1 MSFPRGG
8 APGKNENGKSKSA
21 ILPKVDA
28 DALFGNKKR
37 LIRIEDR
44 SGDRKKARSEALQ
57 TVGLAQA
64 VGAGMTKQLTNTL
77 KVEAVSF
84 NKYQSGCLALGYV
97 LQIFDSKAL
106 ISLPGGAVGAVEI
119 EEISDATYRLVQ
131 AYKAEFSA
139 KKQSASLAGRRFNP
153 ASEMTAKRPDIHAL
167 LVPMQAVRV
176 FVMGQE
182 QQEGVKRK
190 SLALSL
196 RSSYVNRSL
205 QAKHLVP
212 GFPVSGCV
220 VSRED
225 HGYIISAGISG
236 VNLFLPTKL
245 VPVALGELVIGEY
258 QVLRACAHECVCVP
272 LVCLPVAVCKCATT
286 L

>member
-8 APGKNENGKSKSA
+8 APSKASDGKSRASG
-21 ILPKVDA
+21 IPKVDP

-37 LIRIEDR
+37 LARIEDR
-44 SGDRKKARSEALQ
+44 SGDKKKARADALQ
-57 TVGLAQA
+57 TIGLAQA

-84 NKYQSGCLALGYV
+84 NKYQAGCLALGYV
-97 LQIFDSKAL
+97 LQIFDNKAL
-106 ISLPGGAVGAVEI
+106 VSLPGGAVGAVEL
-119 EEISDATYRLVQ
+119 EEVSDATYRLMQ
-131 AYKAEFSA
+131 TFNAEFSS
-139 KKQSASLAGRRFNP
+139 KKQAAILAGRRFHH
-153 ASEMTAKRPDIHAL
+153 SEVTTKRPDIHAL

-190 SLALSL
+190 SLVLSM

-205 QAKHLVP
+205 QSKYLDP

-245 VPVALGELVIGEY
+245 VPAALGELAIGMY
-258 QVLRACAHECVCVP
+258 
-272 LVCLPVAVCKCATT
+272 
-286 L
+286 